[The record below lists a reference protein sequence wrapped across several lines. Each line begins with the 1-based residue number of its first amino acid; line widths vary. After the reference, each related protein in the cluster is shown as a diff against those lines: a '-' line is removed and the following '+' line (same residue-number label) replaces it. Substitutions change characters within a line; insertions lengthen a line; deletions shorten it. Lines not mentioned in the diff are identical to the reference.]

1 MYDRMGDEVV
11 VSVKLICDIAEGNPI
26 DYPCGNRLFLMYT
39 LDFLPPLDSYEPQLS
54 KDISPMEFGTVVA
67 EI

>member
-1 MYDRMGDEVV
+1 MRRGCDE
-11 VSVKLICDIAEGNPI
+11 KLQEGELPI
-26 DYPCGNRLFLMYT
+26 DYPCGNRLLLMYT